1 MQLVRIVIQEQQIQE
16 YHFKVILVTTLL
28 ITLRQNYLGE
38 LLNVVEPIDDVDVK
52 DFGEG
57 VEEAVVDEQ
66 VVLFVEVAVEE
77 QEVGLGVPIVEV

>member
-1 MQLVRIVIQEQQIQE
+1 M
-16 YHFKVILVTTLL
+16 TTLL

-57 VEEAVVDEQ
+57 VEEAVVDE
-66 VVLFVEVAVEE
+66 
-77 QEVGLGVPIVEV
+77 